1 MSIPLL
7 MRDVRR
13 TYRRGW
19 RRRPVVAVV
28 GVSFEIGAGEIACL
42 VGAPGSGKTTLL
54 RLGAGLERPDAGVV
68 RVGGEPAQSAA
79 ARRVVGFAPRESA
92 FPPALTVREVLDHFA
107 RCHAGGSR
115 YRARLVRDALEE
127 AGLEGAGGRRA
138 ASLPLGETRR
148 LLMAQAAL
156 GARRVVV
163 LDEPFA
169 GLDAITRRDLG
180 ERLIRLATAGAAL
193 LVSTS
198 DPVGLER
205 VVDRVLVLRAG
216 RLACSAP
223 AAVLLGGRVLEVVLD
238 APPAEPPPG
247 FRLTPLGLETDLGR
261 GTAEAALAL
270 CRAHRLRVRA
280 SRVRLK
286 TLDEAML
293 DPLDAPAR

>member
-1 MSIPLL
+1 MSIPLG
-7 MRDVRR
+7 MRGVRR
-13 TYRRGW
+13 TYRHPW
-19 RRRPVVAVV
+19 WRRPVVALADVT
-28 GVSFEIGAGEIACL
+28 FELGAGEILCL

-68 RVGGEPAQSAA
+68 RVAGGPADGAA
-79 ARRVVGFAPRESA
+79 ARRVIGYAPRVGA
-92 FPPALTVREVLDHFA
+92 FPPALTVREVLSHCA
-107 RCHAGGSR
+107 RCHTGGGR
-115 YRARLVRDALEE
+115 ERTVLVQE
-127 AGLEGAGGRRA
+127 ALEGAGLEAAGERRA

-148 LLMAQAAL
+148 LLFAQAAL
-156 GARRVVV
+156 GARRVVM

-180 ERLIRLATAGAAL
+180 ERLIRLAAAGAAL
-193 LVSTS
+193 LVSTA
-198 DPVGLER
+198 DPIGLEG

-216 RLACSAP
+216 RLVASAP

-247 FRLTPLGLETDLGR
+247 FRLTPHGLETDLGR

-280 SRVRLK
+280 SRIRLK